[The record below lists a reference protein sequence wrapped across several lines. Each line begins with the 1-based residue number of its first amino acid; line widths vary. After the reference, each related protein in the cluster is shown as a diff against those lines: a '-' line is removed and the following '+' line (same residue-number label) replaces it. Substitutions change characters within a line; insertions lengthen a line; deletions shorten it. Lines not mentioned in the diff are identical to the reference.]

1 MMMTQLVANNKGL
14 NDDSFFSNSFKS
26 FIMAQLTQ
34 MGAPN
39 PNFDLPTYNSNDH
52 NLFNAH
58 LFVPNQ
64 AVILAPWLKITLS
77 SIQGPFQNLNQL
89 LFKLKSYVDFALSTK
104 VYAEHQVK
112 ASEERVIYFY
122 DQCGVIKRVLREI
135 RLVFFCRYYFC
146 VH

>member
-58 LFVPNQ
+58 LFVPN
-64 AVILAPWLKITLS
+64 
-77 SIQGPFQNLNQL
+77 
-89 LFKLKSYVDFALSTK
+89 
-104 VYAEHQVK
+104 
-112 ASEERVIYFY
+112 
-122 DQCGVIKRVLREI
+122 
-135 RLVFFCRYYFC
+135 
-146 VH
+146 